1 MLDMLRRYTM
11 QLVNTVPLLIRLIC
25 VPEYIKL
32 VEQKLPS
39 ALCFTYPILLAIKL
53 PGHLGQG
60 VQARDPPGCTG
71 GDPRL
76 VVSIPIKDSTFN
88 LLLLI
93 NFKNWW
99 W

>member
-1 MLDMLRRYTM
+1 M

-39 ALCFTYPILLAIKL
+39 ALCFTYPILQAIKL

-60 VQARDPPGCTG
+60 VQARDPPGCAG
-71 GDPRL
+71 GDPQASSQLTHQRL
-76 VVSIPIKDSTFN
+76 YIQSFTFN
-88 LLLLI
+88 
-93 NFKNWW
+93 
-99 W
+99 